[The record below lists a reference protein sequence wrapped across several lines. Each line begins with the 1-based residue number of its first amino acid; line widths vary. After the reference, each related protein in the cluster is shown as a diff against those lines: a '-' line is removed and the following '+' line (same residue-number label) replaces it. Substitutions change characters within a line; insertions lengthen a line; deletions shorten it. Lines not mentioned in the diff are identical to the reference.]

1 MFTVCFYIF
10 TNMFSP
16 EYYDKQADY
25 IGSLHE
31 ALDVAI
37 NNGQELPLDPN
48 AALKICGSCKKPQ
61 LFLANTNQEPHT
73 PTRHLSFDQ
82 SEAGD
87 EVTKPRQGGTYVTA
101 VMNTLLTTR
110 SPNSKYSDSCSSC
123 MNDDDE
129 ELMDLNKT
137 LPASFSPNQNFKR
150 RPSMRAERS
159 MLSSSRARKY
169 RGPGFQVSPTRMRP
183 RLHTAASTLSRSALS
198 SYKYLINDEANQHD
212 SVSSIND
219 NKDTSMDDIP
229 GRKNVKKSHEMY
241 YSLSPLL
248 LAGSLSPPSDKISGP
263 ETPKG
268 IPIESKITEVI
279 TDGEMVDENEPLKL
293 EHLESRKKSS
303 DEISCVSDT
312 STATSSG
319 AQLEYFSVISKTKK
333 GLSNKTAPRQ
343 LEKPQPVDKAI
354 SQDSVFSNNAD
365 GESTMPRPSHPKIM
379 GIKSMAKSGN
389 TFNVSSVSV
398 TAQRPHSTPI
408 CGNVTH
414 NLKPTELTDSM
425 YSQAEPGLLSFSNV
439 FDIGDVNTY
448 DVNAYDVTDEVD
460 TEMVDSD
467 DFMKEG
473 YCNCSFCNNNED
485 MFASTQADIH
495 GDVKHDPSSF
505 RTPGHHHCKRS
516 DPHLYDP
523 PLLREDLSPTPEEKK
538 QIKISPQYKEVL
550 TLFCQC
556 SFTQDEGLQEDIEKH
571 STGVASVLNLC
582 EVLLHDADA
591 CSTDGD
597 KESITEATKSLD
609 RRWRNICALSM
620 ERRLQI
626 EDTQRLWQKFLADFA
641 RFSDWLKS
649 CEETA
654 SRPCTD
660 HVTYAVAR
668 DELRSFEN
676 FQRQVHE
683 GLTQLELIN
692 KQYRRLARENRTDTS
707 NQLRL
712 MVYEGNTR
720 WDALSRRISCV
731 LRRLKHA
738 IERRELF
745 ETLRESL
752 LVWLT
757 EMDLQL
763 TNLEH
768 FSPKIE
774 NADKLKQIKVFKK
787 RIDDRI
793 SLLINL
799 DERGKLLLQGGE
811 EQDCVKLEEELNDF
825 HEYCLQVFIRLDRYY
840 RRLLRVSDDS
850 EYKNSLYHDMEMQEL
865 SWWAGGSSEVLDLP
879 GDSPSPELTSSRKS
893 KKQNG
898 RLTPGSMGSLEWDD
912 YDMSRSEI
920 ETKIANGEMTD
931 DDSIPE
937 LSPFETRDTTIPVKQ
952 SPLSSANTSQQIDK
966 TSKRSNAVDI
976 RDLDTDTRH
985 KKPRTSEKMSE
996 TQRQQLNNDL
1006 EDVLSWLVNVKCD
1019 VTENGD
1025 YVTIRDLEQK
1035 LSDLKDL
1042 QKQIEVRKPIVLSIN
1057 LVTSPYSTSEE
1068 DGDELKTK
1076 LRRMNKGWEDVEK
1089 SVLDWKR
1096 SLQRCFV
1103 RSKAFRSDVQKIQE
1117 RVKDLSRRRDD
1128 LVAVVKTWE
1137 SPLSAPFST
1146 LRKTHRDLVQI
1157 RIEILEDRAQVASL
1171 QDVSNLLFVDARY
1184 RATSS
1189 PPVDGAAEACDKL
1202 NDLGASLRSLLDRVA
1217 DDIQVAET
1225 ALQRE
1230 RHRARDEVSS
1240 TSDVDS
1246 IASETS
1252 LHSSTPIKLKML
1264 RRKLGKG
1271 KF

>member
-1 MFTVCFYIF
+1 LYRSYDLLLIESGARQQLLRSIIQSGNEQEISQKLSGLESQWKSVLIKARQRKRQILDFLMVWNDC
-10 TNMFSP
+10 
-16 EYYDKQADY
+16 EY
-25 IGSLHE
+25 G
-31 ALDVAI
+31 V
-37 NNGQELPLDPN
+37 
-48 AALKICGSCKKPQ
+48 
-61 LFLANTNQEPHT
+61 
-73 PTRHLSFDQ
+73 
-82 SEAGD
+82 D
-87 EVTKPRQGGTYVTA
+87 EVMELMRETRELLLGKIPSEHENLHGDLIKCRDREIMFEMGQVKLDRIRSWMKKIKEEMKGPDVKLLQERVTLA
-101 VMNTLLTTR
+101 TTLWNELLQQTTDR
-110 SPNSKYSDSCSSC
+110 KKFVDSCLTEW
-123 MNDDDE
+123 NQFDDQYH
-129 ELMDLNKT
+129 ELCDWLCGIEAKV
-137 LPASFSPNQNFKR
+137 
-150 RPSMRAERS
+150 SMATD
-159 MLSSSRARKY
+159 
-169 RGPGFQVSPTRMRP
+169 G
-183 RLHTAASTLSRSALS
+183 
-198 SYKYLINDEANQHD
+198 
-212 SVSSIND
+212 SIND
-219 NKDTSMDDIP
+219 LIGELQQTYLDDMTEKRETLMNLASKLDGP
-229 GRKNVKKSHEMY
+229 NTGSASGRKFY
-241 YSLSPLL
+241 
-248 LAGSLSPPSDKISGP
+248 
-263 ETPKG
+263 
-268 IPIESKITEVI
+268 ITEVLCKV
-279 TDGEMVDENEPLKL
+279 ERCYQALLKL
-293 EHLESRKKSS
+293 LIYRAKKISETVSAVTQLDSS
-303 DEISCVSDT
+303 MNNLRDWLNEVET
-312 STATSSG
+312 S
-319 AQLEYFSVISKTKK
+319 L
-333 GLSNKTAPRQ
+333 
-343 LEKPQPVDKAI
+343 
-354 SQDSVFSNNAD
+354 
-365 GESTMPRPSHPKIM
+365 
-379 GIKSMAKSGN
+379 
-389 TFNVSSVSV
+389 
-398 TAQRPHSTPI
+398 
-408 CGNVTH
+408 
-414 NLKPTELTDSM
+414 
-425 YSQAEPGLLSFSNV
+425 AEPVAHDRCTND
-439 FDIGDVNTY
+439 DIK
-448 DVNAYDVTDEVD
+448 ARLHE
-460 TEMVDSD
+460 
-467 DFMKEG
+467 
-473 YCNCSFCNNNED
+473 
-485 MFASTQADIH
+485 Q
-495 GDVKHDPSSF
+495 
-505 RTPGHHHCKRS
+505 
-516 DPHLYDP
+516 
-523 PLLREDLSPTPEEKK
+523 
-538 QIKISPQYKEVL
+538 Q
-550 TLFCQC
+550 
-556 SFTQDEGLQEDIEKH
+556 GLQEDIEKH

-840 RRLLRVSDDS
+840 RRLLRVSVKDDS

-931 DDSIPE
+931 DDSIPVPIFFNRNDE
-937 LSPFETRDTTIPVKQ
+937 AMLFLFLEFCAENYPRLKQ
-952 SPLSSANTSQQIDK
+952 EIQRYRSNNLHYHLPIRHNRQMLYFQIDK

-976 RDLDTDTRH
+976 RDLDTGESLRIKGSILAYCRSVLNILKGITNNIVLFINMQAFITQFDKTNNLWYKSFLDTRH

-1264 RRKLGKG
+1264 RRKW
-1271 KF
+1271 FDFIIE